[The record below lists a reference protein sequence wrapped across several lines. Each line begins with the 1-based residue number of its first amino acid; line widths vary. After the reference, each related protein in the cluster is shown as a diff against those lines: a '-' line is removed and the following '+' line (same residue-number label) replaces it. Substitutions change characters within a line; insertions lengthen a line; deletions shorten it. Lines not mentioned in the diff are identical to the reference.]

1 MVLDKHVGF
10 IGAGQMAEAL
20 ARGFSDK
27 GIVPAENMHCTD
39 ISKAR
44 RDLFQ
49 EFGAHAYE
57 KAAQVRISV
66 LIPST
71 IHSSCHDDY
80 SSTLY

>member
-27 GIVPAENMHCTD
+27 GIVPADHMHCTD

-49 EFGAHAYE
+49 ELGAHAYE
-57 KAAQVRISV
+57 KAVQVILQCTLV
-66 LIPST
+66 CST
-71 IHSSCHDDY
+71 VILSSA
-80 SSTLY
+80 